1 MARTIRDA
9 ALTTRAQRAR
19 LKVGKKPHWST
30 LIAGALH
37 LGYRRRHKDAAGHWL
52 VRSYLGG
59 ERYTIT
65 ALGTTDDFGAGMS
78 HAEAQRAALT
88 HKGRPQQRPGGATVA
103 DAIERHVRWL
113 RSDRPRA
120 ADEFEATA
128 ERHILPV
135 LGAVPLAQ
143 LTTDQLVA
151 WRDRLA
157 ASPAYSADHERPTT
171 DDRQRARRAS
181 TNRIWTVLRAAL
193 NSAFEH
199 GLVDANTAWKRVK
212 PLRNTV
218 QARQRFLTQQEAVR
232 LINAADQASGFR
244 DLVHAALLTGCRYSE
259 LGRLQV
265 QDFKHGKLHVTKS
278 KSGRERWVTLT
289 EEGAAFFARLV
300 AGRAGDEP
308 LLRHRGDG
316 TWDKDHQQLPMAA
329 AVKAA
334 RLKPRITF
342 HGLRHSYAS
351 LSVMAGMPLMVLAR
365 NLGHVDTVMVQ
376 RHYGHLESS
385 YVDAEI
391 KKAAPRF
398 GLVTVG
404 NVRALKHPRG

>member
-1 MARTIRDA
+1 MSRTIRDVP
-9 ALTTRAQRAR
+9 LQTRAQRAR
-19 LKVGKKPHWST
+19 LKIGKKPHWST
-30 LIAGALH
+30 LIAGQLH
-37 LGYRRRHKDAAGHWL
+37 LGYRRRGEDAAGRWL
-52 VRSYLGG
+52 VRRYLGG
-59 ERYTIT
+59 ERYQIT
-65 ALGTTDDFGAGMS
+65 PLGVADDFGQGLS
-78 HAEAQRAALT
+78 HAEAQRAALA
-88 HKGRPQQRPGGATVA
+88 HKGRPQRRGGPTVA

-113 RSDRPRA
+113 RSDRPA
-120 ADEFEATA
+120 AAVEFENTA
-128 ERHILPV
+128 ARHILPA
-135 LGAVPLAQ
+135 LGAIPLAR
-143 LTTDQLVA
+143 LTTDQLTN

-157 ASPAYSADHERPTT
+157 AAPAYSADHKRPTT
-171 DDRQRARRAS
+171 DDHQRARRAS
-181 TNRIWTVLRAAL
+181 TNRVWTVLRAAL

-199 GLVDANTAWKRVK
+199 GLVDGNTAWKRVK

-265 QDFKHGKLHVTKS
+265 QDFKHDKLHVTKS

-308 LLRHRGDG
+308 LLRRGDD
-316 TWDKDHQQLPMAA
+316 TWEKDDQQLPMAA

-334 RLKPRITF
+334 RLTPRITF

-351 LSVMAGMPLMVLAR
+351 LAVMAGMPLMVLAR

-398 GLVTVG
+398 GLVDVG
-404 NVRALKHPRG
+404 NVRALQRPKG